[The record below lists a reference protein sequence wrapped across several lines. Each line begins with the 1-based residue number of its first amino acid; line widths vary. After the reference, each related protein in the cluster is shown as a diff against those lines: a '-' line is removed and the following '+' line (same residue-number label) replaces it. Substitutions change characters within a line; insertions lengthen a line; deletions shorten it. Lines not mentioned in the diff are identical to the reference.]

1 VPWGAR
7 IGRAERVD
15 QYLPTPEPDL
25 DNASVGTMNLTRESA
40 YQRTA
45 VDEQQEYLL
54 ALRSVSKAF
63 DTGSR
68 SEPDRLVLHDV
79 TFNLSQA
86 EFISIIGPSG
96 CGKSTLLNLISGLD
110 EDFTGEISYSEAAG
124 SRLGQIGYMQQKDL
138 LLPWRTV
145 LDNAALS
152 LELRGVSH
160 SDSRAQ
166 ASSRLNDFGL
176 AGYASDYPA
185 QLSGGMRQRVA
196 LLRATLA
203 ETPLLLLDEP
213 FGALDALTRSEMHGW
228 LIELLADSG
237 KSVVLVTHDVDE
249 AILLS
254 DRVYVMKRDPGRID
268 THFDIDIGD
277 RTDPNVV
284 TSESF
289 TALKSELLAAL
300 RYRDAGGGS

>member
-1 VPWGAR
+1 MPWGAR